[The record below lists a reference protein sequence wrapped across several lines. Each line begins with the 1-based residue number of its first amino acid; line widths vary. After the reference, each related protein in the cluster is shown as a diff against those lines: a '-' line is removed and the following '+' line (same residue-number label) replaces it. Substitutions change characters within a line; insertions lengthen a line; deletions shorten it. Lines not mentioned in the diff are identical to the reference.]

1 MHNLLIQ
8 ALRWR
13 HDWGHYFICS
23 SLLNYARFLSLCP
36 RFQSVLR
43 IPILIYL
50 KYLPVAMA
58 DLIRESPIGQVI
70 RFVTRNKYLRYP
82 EEIAGFQIP
91 WEGVVSASVEEKLA
105 DLSNGFNHERDEKDG
120 ERDVEKD
127 LEAEELA
134 RKTTARGSLGTP
146 LSATAT
152 VNRTMSREQTLPYST
167 ERFQTELQEEA
178 ERQQSAIIV
187 PQKTSDG
194 ITLVDWYT
202 TDE

>member
-1 MHNLLIQ
+1 
-8 ALRWR
+8 
-13 HDWGHYFICS
+13 
-23 SLLNYARFLSLCP
+23 
-36 RFQSVLR
+36 
-43 IPILIYL
+43 
-50 KYLPVAMA
+50 MA

-91 WEGVVSASVEEKLA
+91 WEGVAKASVEEKLG
-105 DLSNGFNHERDEKDG
+105 DLFDGSNHERDEKDG
-120 ERDVEKD
+120 ERALEKD

-134 RKTTARGSLGTP
+134 RKTTTRGSLGTP
-146 LSATAT
+146 LGSTAT
-152 VNRTMSREQTLPYST
+152 INRTRSREQTLPYSA